1 VQGHGTLGVVEIE
14 APALIR
20 FGQMTR
26 DEVFVSAK
34 AAKEGITIRNPSAC
48 DPLVILKHFGPK
60 A

>member
-1 VQGHGTLGVVEIE
+1 VEIE